1 MEITSWAV
9 WSLIH
14 GMGFGGLY
22 LLACSGAIVELWSV
36 LELRWRKRNVRMNR
50 VSIAAVVL
58 LMIGLLLMFPPLAD
72 AL

>member
-58 LMIGLLLMFPPLAD
+58 LMVGLLLMFPPLAD